1 LPVIEPSK
9 TSKKQIGVISA
20 FAANTHM
27 GTVRNYNE
35 DRVSII
41 LNIAKPKNKPDELIW
56 PSASFFAIYDGHGG
70 NSCAEF
76 LKENLHHYVTNLA
89 K

>member
-1 LPVIEPSK
+1 
-9 TSKKQIGVISA
+9 
-20 FAANTHM
+20 M

-41 LNIAKPKNKPDELIW
+41 LNIAKPKNKSEELHW

-70 NSCAEF
+70 NNCAEF
-76 LKENLHHYVTNLA
+76 LKENLHHYIVKDDNYPGDPEKA
-89 K
+89 IENGFA